1 MVRFVL
7 DMLISFVSFSQSCN
21 ELRDFFALRIEKRM
35 PPAMDDLPRRIAL
48 VHEWF
53 TPRSTGGAELVVRAV
68 DDLLQQLDREPLLTS
83 LVDGESRSTGS
94 WLCGRWVRTSP
105 IQHFPWGVSHVQQYL
120 PLLPLAIEQIDLSDV
135 DLVISSSHLVAKG
148 VLTAPDQLH
157 VSYVHTP
164 VRYAWDQMH
173 TYLRRSSLAR
183 RGLGPLIRWQL
194 HALRQWD
201 QLSAQRV
208 DHLIANSR
216 FTARRIRKF
225 WGRDAEVIHPPV
237 EVSRFRWD
245 APRNDVYLCLC
256 RLVPYKRVDLV
267 VEAFNQL
274 GLPLLVVGDGPER
287 ARLEAMAGPTVSLL
301 GRQSQQQV
309 ELLMSTCRAFVYAG
323 LEDFGIAPVEA
334 MAAGAPVIGLGRGGL
349 LDTVRCATAGMKAP
363 TGVLFQDQTVAS
375 VVEAVRWFE
384 SSGLWRELDSA
395 LIRQWAE
402 RFRPE
407 AFSARFERTLRQLWE
422 GHRGRCAVAA
432 SDPAEMPGLQL

>member
-1 MVRFVL
+1 
-7 DMLISFVSFSQSCN
+7 
-21 ELRDFFALRIEKRM
+21 M
-35 PPAMDDLPRRIAL
+35 PSASDHFPQRIAL

-53 TPRSTGGAELVVRAV
+53 SPRSVGGAEQVVEEV
-68 DDLLQQLDREPLLTS
+68 DSLLRNHGCEPQLAALIDA
-83 LVDGESRSTGS
+83 ESCRMGS
-94 WLCGRWVRTSP
+94 WLHGRSVLTSP
-105 IQHFPWGVSHVQQYL
+105 IQNLPWGRSHVQQYL
-120 PLLPLAIEQIDLSDV
+120 PLLPFAIEQIDLSAAE
-135 DLVISSSHLVAKG
+135 LVISSSHLVAKG

-157 VSYVHTP
+157 ISYVHTP

-173 TYLRRSSLAR
+173 AYLQRSALVR

-216 FTARRIRKF
+216 FTARRIRKY
-225 WGRDAEVIHPPV
+225 WGRDASVIHPPV
-237 EVSRFRWD
+237 EVNRFRWNAD
-245 APRNDVYLCLC
+245 RDDFYLCLG

-287 ARLEAMAGPTVSLL
+287 ARLEVMAGPTVTLL
-301 GRQSQQQV
+301 GRQSGDQV
-309 ELLMSTCRAFVYAG
+309 EELMSRCRAFVYAG

-349 LDTVRCATAGMKAP
+349 LDTVRCAAAGLRAP
-363 TGVLFQDQTVAS
+363 TGVLFPEQTVESLVRA
-375 VVEAVRWFE
+375 VEWFE
-384 SSGLWRELDSA
+384 QGRIWRSLDSEA
-395 LIRQWAE
+395 IRHWAE

-407 AFSARFERTLRQLWE
+407 AFSARFESALRTAWNA
-422 GHRGRCAVAA
+422 HRRGCAVAA
-432 SDPAEMPGLQL
+432 SDPAEMPGLRL